1 MAWQKYLFFG
11 LKIYLNNMKNFVIK
25 KCLLIIDLNP
35 SHKDISILDYMKHNQ
50 INYVFIPPGI
60 ILYLQPLELGW
71 IKYLNKS

>member
-1 MAWQKYLFFG
+1 
-11 LKIYLNNMKNFVIK
+11 MKNFIIK

-60 ILYLQPLELGW
+60 TLYLQPLELD
-71 IKYLNKS
+71 

>member
-1 MAWQKYLFFG
+1 
-11 LKIYLNNMKNFVIK
+11 MKNFVIK

-60 ILYLQPLELGW
+60 ILYLQPLELG
-71 IKYLNKS
+71 